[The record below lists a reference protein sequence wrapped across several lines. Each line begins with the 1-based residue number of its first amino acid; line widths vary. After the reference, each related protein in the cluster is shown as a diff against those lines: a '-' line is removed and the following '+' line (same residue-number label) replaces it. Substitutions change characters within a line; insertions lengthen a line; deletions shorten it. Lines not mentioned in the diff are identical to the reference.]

1 MENIVY
7 LDNSAT
13 TKPCKKTIEYMTK
26 SLSEN
31 WGNPSS
37 LHSVGISAED
47 DLISCKDACATL
59 LSCRSDEIYFT
70 GSGTEANNL
79 AITGAIRA
87 RAKRGNR
94 IVTTA
99 TEHPSV
105 LNTIKQFEEQGFE
118 VIYLKPENNGAISKE
133 SIKNAITDKTI
144 FVSIMLVNNET
155 GAINPVAFAR
165 EAIKAANAPALL
177 HCDAVQGFGKMEVKP
192 SGLGVDLLTF
202 SGHKIHGPK
211 GIGVLYRKKGVH
223 IVPQM
228 LGGNQQEGL
237 RSGTEPMPLIC
248 GLNGALLELS
258 DIKGQLHKTRELWNY
273 AKEKLSPF
281 VKINSTDEGLPYILN
296 ISVVGY
302 RSETILHFLDAKG
315 IFVSSGSACAK
326 GELSHT
332 LTAMG
337 LNKSEID
344 SAIRISFSRYN
355 TAHDIDRLVEG
366 LKEAT
371 QKLKRV

>member
-13 TKPCKKTIEYMTK
+13 TKPCKKTIEYMGK

-37 LHSVGISAED
+37 LHSIGIKAEQE
-47 DLISCKDACATL
+47 LISCKEACAAL

-79 AITGAIRA
+79 AITGGIKA

-105 LNTIKQFEEQGFE
+105 LNTIRQFEEQGFE
-118 VIYLKPENNGAISKE
+118 VIYLKPEKNGAISKD
-133 SIKNAITDKTI
+133 SIKNAVTDKTI

-155 GAINPVAFAR
+155 GAINPVSFAR
-165 EAIKAANAPALL
+165 EAIKEANSPALL

-192 SGLGVDLLTF
+192 SNLGVDLLTF

-211 GIGVLYRKKGVH
+211 GIGVLYRKKGLH
-223 IVPQM
+223 IVPQI

-248 GLNGALLELS
+248 GLNGALSEIC
-258 DIKGQLHKTRELWNY
+258 DIKGQLEKTRELWNY
-273 AKEKLSPF
+273 AKQQLSPF
-281 VKINSTDEGLPYILN
+281 VKINSTDNGLPFILN

-337 LNKSEID
+337 LKKNEID

-355 TAHDIDRLVEG
+355 TVEDIDRLAQG

-371 QKLKRV
+371 EKLKRV

>member
-118 VIYLKPENNGAISKE
+118 VIYL
-133 SIKNAITDKTI
+133 
-144 FVSIMLVNNET
+144 
-155 GAINPVAFAR
+155 
-165 EAIKAANAPALL
+165 
-177 HCDAVQGFGKMEVKP
+177 
-192 SGLGVDLLTF
+192 
-202 SGHKIHGPK
+202 
-211 GIGVLYRKKGVH
+211 
-223 IVPQM
+223 
-228 LGGNQQEGL
+228 
-237 RSGTEPMPLIC
+237 
-248 GLNGALLELS
+248 
-258 DIKGQLHKTRELWNY
+258 
-273 AKEKLSPF
+273 
-281 VKINSTDEGLPYILN
+281 
-296 ISVVGY
+296 
-302 RSETILHFLDAKG
+302 
-315 IFVSSGSACAK
+315 
-326 GELSHT
+326 
-332 LTAMG
+332 
-337 LNKSEID
+337 
-344 SAIRISFSRYN
+344 
-355 TAHDIDRLVEG
+355 
-366 LKEAT
+366 
-371 QKLKRV
+371 